1 MTDKPLTKNI
11 TLGETTDLT
20 AYEANG
26 GYEAVRKTVGK
37 LSAAD
42 VLDMVKESNLRG
54 RGGAGFPTGMKWS
67 FVPMGQSK
75 GHKYLVCNADEM
87 EPGAFKDRLIL
98 EHDPHQLIE
107 GMILSA
113 YTIDADI
120 GYIFIRAE
128 YHTAAKRLRDAI
140 MEAKLKGYLG
150 ENILGTGY
158 SFELYL
164 HISAVKK
171 QPC

>member
-1 MTDKPLTKNI
+1 MTDKPLTRNI
-11 TLGETTDLT
+11 TIGEPTDLA
-20 AYEANG
+20 AYEASG
-26 GYEAVRKTVGK
+26 GYQAIRSTIGK

-42 VLDMVKESNLRG
+42 VLDMVKDSNLRG

-67 FVPMGQSK
+67 FVPMDKTPDGPK

-87 EPGAFKDRLIL
+87 EPGSFKDRLIL

-140 MEAKLKGYLG
+140 MEAKLTGYLG

-158 SFELYL
+158 SFELNL
-164 HISAVKK
+164 HSS
-171 QPC
+171 

>member
-67 FVPMGQSK
+67 FVPMGPSK

-87 EPGAFKDRLIL
+87 EPGAFKD
-98 EHDPHQLIE
+98 
-107 GMILSA
+107 
-113 YTIDADI
+113 
-120 GYIFIRAE
+120 
-128 YHTAAKRLRDAI
+128 
-140 MEAKLKGYLG
+140 
-150 ENILGTGY
+150 
-158 SFELYL
+158 
-164 HISAVKK
+164 
-171 QPC
+171 